1 MRRIRMGLPRLN
13 LRGKSLLH
21 AAKFDELAAH
31 IEAILSSSGSGDD
44 LEWSGTLHFR
54 VALRG
59 DLKEFIGAE
68 VEQDEFIA
76 FEEAKAIGA
85 RLDSLAAD
93 LERDFSEEVCLIFL
107 AEAGGVTGIV
117 DHAGENVGV
126 VGKMNAASVADLNR
140 RRLAAE
146 EDGFGEE
153 FWLHVR
159 SFEDNVFVVGRSGE
173 GGATVPKQGSDE
185 QQDRNSE
192 SRETRKH
199 GVSLNFRRQMLE
211 RSVVRRK
218 CSRHI

>member
-1 MRRIRMGLPRLN
+1 MEWDASFPRR
-13 LRGKSLLH
+13 
-21 AAKFDELAAH
+21 AA
-31 IEAILSSSGSGDD
+31 
-44 LEWSGTLHFR
+44 R
-54 VALRG
+54 

-146 EDGFGEE
+146 EDGFGK
-153 FWLHVR
+153 
-159 SFEDNVFVVGRSGE
+159 SFGFMSEALRTTSLSSAGAAKAERPSQSK
-173 GGATVPKQGSDE
+173 GATSNRIETAKAEKRGSIG
-185 QQDRNSE
+185 SP
-192 SRETRKH
+192 
-199 GVSLNFRRQMLE
+199 
-211 RSVVRRK
+211 
-218 CSRHI
+218 